1 MSKNINATKT
11 KAKRRAV
18 TNSEMRAIEALYKLR
33 SSALES
39 GSFDKKFVKNIY
51 GFAVYH
57 KQPGISEKQAAYLW
71 KLHDKYRAQIEA
83 SASEADKLD
92 RYNFVFLKDLGKSI
106 RD

>member
-1 MSKNINATKT
+1 MFKETTTKT

-18 TNSEMRAIEALYKLR
+18 TANEMRAIEALYKLR
-33 SSALES
+33 SKVLES
-39 GSFDKKFVKNIY
+39 GSFEKQFVKNVY

-71 KLHDKYRAQIEA
+71 KLYDKYREQIEA
-83 SASEADKLD
+83 NASEADKVD